1 MSCNRQECYLQRSFE
16 IPFPT
21 VKYDTHNFDHNAYQ
35 KILYIVKGALYKN
48 YAGSAKHS
56 QTPLSLTECLY
67 IDYYVAIKFSY
78 KKLARIAFR
87 VINYVEIE
95 ESSVLYFVG
104 DIKCYRCWQNHAAVM
119 AGYYLLKKKQNQCL
133 DIHDIHPYMFL
144 TLIIVI
150 CMARSTRP
158 EVFHKKAVLRSFA
171 KLTGKHL
178 CQSLFFNKVASL
190 RPATLLKKRLWHMY
204 FPKRR
209 K

>member
-21 VKYDTHNFDHNAYQ
+21 VKYDSHNFDHNAYQ

-56 QTPLSLTECLY
+56 QTPRSLTECLY
-67 IDYYVAIKFSY
+67 IDYYVVITFSY
-78 KKLARIAFR
+78 KKLARITFR

-119 AGYYLLKKKQNQCL
+119 VGYYLLKKKNKISVWISMIS
-133 DIHDIHPYMFL
+133 IHI
-144 TLIIVI
+144 
-150 CMARSTRP
+150 
-158 EVFHKKAVLRSFA
+158 
-171 KLTGKHL
+171 
-178 CQSLFFNKVASL
+178 
-190 RPATLLKKRLWHMY
+190 Y
-204 FPKRR
+204 F
-209 K
+209 